1 MLSTVR
7 KLTIGIAEN
16 LFSIELDALIEG
28 MLAVV
33 FTPNLVNL
41 KYNKINIIDLIAIS
55 EKNNA
60 TMIVSIFIEI
70 ILLQITYGALCGG
83 RSVILAAG
91 PQKVVS
97 WVKALFLDQISKR
110 P

>member
-1 MLSTVR
+1 MFSTVR
-7 KLTIGIAEN
+7 KLTIGIVEN

-28 MLAVV
+28 MLAIV

-70 ILLQITYGALCGG
+70 ILLQITFRALCSG
-83 RSVILAAG
+83 RSEFLAAG
-91 PQKVVS
+91 PQKAVS
-97 WVKALFLDQISKR
+97 VLNFVF
-110 P
+110 